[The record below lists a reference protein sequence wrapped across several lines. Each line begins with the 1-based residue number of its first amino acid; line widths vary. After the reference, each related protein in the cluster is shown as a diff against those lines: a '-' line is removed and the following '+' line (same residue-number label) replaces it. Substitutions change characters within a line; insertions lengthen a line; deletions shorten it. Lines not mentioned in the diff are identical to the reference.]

1 MKTTEKKFDFIFVGS
16 FIKIKGV
23 DVLYRA
29 IENSPMSIKFCV
41 VGKGQPYEDMFNS
54 LIAKG
59 YNITLKIDQSHDQL
73 RVLYNQ
79 SRFLFLPS
87 RSEGFPTVTLEAMY
101 CGTPVLTSDIPQFK
115 EQVVDGQNGF
125 TVNIENESILP
136 DFLQDKLRIS
146 NEDYLKLQNESLN
159 SFKDLSLTKV
169 CNQLLKIYRY

>member
-1 MKTTEKKFDFIFVGS
+1 M
-16 FIKIKGV
+16 
-23 DVLYRA
+23 
-29 IENSPMSIKFCV
+29 
-41 VGKGQPYEDMFNS
+41 
-54 LIAKG
+54 
-59 YNITLKIDQSHDQL
+59 
-73 RVLYNQ
+73 
-79 SRFLFLPS
+79 
-87 RSEGFPTVTLEAMY
+87 TLEAMY